1 MISTATNTAA
11 PASRARQ
18 WPVTA
23 WPDGQPAMTPPR
35 GPSAGAR
42 RRSGLRAAV
51 AACALALLA
60 AGCGFKAIAAPSIEL
75 TSAYVPQPK
84 TPGTTSAYLDI
95 RNNGASDRLVAAR
108 ASVGGHIALRVPVGH
123 SMAMQ
128 TVPQIAIPSA
138 STVRLLP
145 DGMHLLITGATGRM
159 TGGKDVTLT
168 LTFAHAGTISVPAMV
183 TNPETG
189 GGSYFTN

>member
-1 MISTATNTAA
+1 MIRTAPNTGP

-23 WPDGQPAMTPPR
+23 RPAVAPPR
-35 GPSAGAR
+35 GPSAGPGPSAGAR
-42 RRSGLRAAV
+42 RLRAAV
-51 AACALALLA
+51 AACALAVLA
-60 AGCGFKAIAAPSIEL
+60 AGCGFKAIAAPSVEL

-84 TPGTTSAYLDI
+84 TPGVTSAYLDI
-95 RNNGASDRLVAAR
+95 RNNGAPDRLVAAR
-108 ASVGGHIALRVPVGH
+108 ASVGGQIALRVPQGH
-123 SMAMQ
+123 GMAMQ
-128 TVPQIAIPSA
+128 TVPQIAIPSG

-145 DGMHLLITGATGRM
+145 NGMHLLITGATGRM
-159 TGGKDVTLT
+159 TGGKDITLT
-168 LTFAHAGTISVPAMV
+168 LTFAHAGTMSVPAMV